1 MPDRAAKV
9 KVEVRADML
18 YHDGHGYP
26 KGATLEVS
34 AEDAKTL
41 MGLGE
46 AGSPGGLAAERKAR
60 EDAEASRPRCSNC
73 ARPLRDGMGDPC
85 PGCARALAEPLA
97 DPHDPDL
104 DVQMFLSPGA
114 WT

>member
-1 MPDRAAKV
+1 MPAKAAKV

-26 KGATLEVS
+26 KGAILEVS

-41 MGLGE
+41 MGRGE
-46 AGSPGGLAAERKAR
+46 AGRPGGLAAERKSQ

-73 ARPLRDGMGDPC
+73 GRLLRDGMGDPC

-97 DPHDPDL
+97 DPLDPDL
-104 DVQMFLSPGA
+104 ALQSFLSPGA